1 MKNLLFVG
9 AHLGY
14 PMDRTPLGGGAMV
27 GLHLLRR
34 WSAAS
39 GVRVLALGPGSAVPC
54 GGVEYHRLET
64 GLGPDPELVKLS
76 ELGYARFSRSFE
88 AAATRFILSRERE
101 LPPGETVVVVNDV
114 TEAPDLR
121 ALARGGWRAMSLWH
135 VDVVDYFNRMY
146 LGGLLSPERATALWD
161 RAARAGLDAL
171 LPDVLHLVFAK
182 QKAVVEESWRLAVPS
197 RAMART
203 LARCYP
209 GRPRDGKPPVAER
222 TRVVPWGVWE
232 EPAALSETELERE
245 AARLRA
251 HFQLGPRTRVLMTLS
266 RISPEKGLERLL
278 GALRSV
284 EGEFPDL
291 AVFICGEPAFMRG
304 VSYARAVRRAAARL
318 FRARVF
324 FPGYLDAERK
334 RVFFR
339 VADLFV
345 SPSRHESYGLTIAE
359 ALREGVPVLACGH
372 YGVEELLEEGYGRRL
387 REDEPAEAG
396 LARGLRELLADPA
409 RLRAMGAKAREA
421 SRRMGF
427 ERSAD
432 RLLEEALSIL

>member
-1 MKNLLFVG
+1 MKNLVFVG

-34 WSAAS
+34 WGAAS
-39 GVRVLALGPGSAVPC
+39 GVRVLALGPGSVRPDPR
-54 GGVEYHRLET
+54 VEYHRLET
-64 GLGPDPELVKLS
+64 GLGADPALVKLS

-88 AAATRFILSRERE
+88 AAATRFILERPNE
-101 LPPGETVVVVNDV
+101 LPPKDTVVVANDV

-146 LGGLLSPERATALWD
+146 LGELLTPEKAAALWD
-161 RAARAGLDAL
+161 RAARIGLDAL
-171 LPDVLHLVFAK
+171 IPDVLHLVFAK
-182 QKAVVEESWRLAVPS
+182 QKMVVEESWRLAVPS
-197 RAMART
+197 RAMAGT

-209 GRPRDGKPPVAER
+209 GAPRDGKPSVAER

-232 EPAALSETELERE
+232 EPGALSEEELERE

-251 HFQLGPRTRVLMTLS
+251 HFQLGPRTRTVMTLS

-291 AVFICGEPAFMRG
+291 AVFICGEPAFMGG
-304 VSYARAVRRAAARL
+304 VAYARAVRRAAARL
-318 FRARVF
+318 TRARVF
-324 FPGYLDAERK
+324 FPGYLDGERK
-334 RVFFR
+334 RAFLR
-339 VADLFV
+339 AADLFV

-372 YGVEELLEEGYGRRL
+372 YGVEELLAESYGRCL
-387 REDEPAEAG
+387 REDEPAEEG
-396 LARGLRELLADPA
+396 LARGLRELLSDPA
-409 RLRAMGAKAREA
+409 RLRAMGARAREA
-421 SRRMGF
+421 AGSMGF

-432 RLLEEALSIL
+432 RLLAEALSIL